1 MKISGKSKDLMFK
14 KVKSFIRLPWKEKKT
29 VIEVALLL
37 LYGRILLLLPYRYMK
52 QYFGNYNEIDSDT
65 SVNLGE
71 LRRISRYIRKIG
83 DRLPW
88 KCTCLV
94 DAIAAKI
101 MLRRRNI
108 PATIFFGMAKDNDKK
123 ITAHAWVKCGDIYVT
138 GEHTEFEYKAVG
150 HFT

>member
-1 MKISGKSKDLMFK
+1 MFK
-14 KVKSFIRLPWKEKKT
+14 SLKSFIKLPGKEKKT
-29 VIEVALLL
+29 VIEVVFLL
-37 LYGRILLLLPYRYMK
+37 LYGRILLLLPYKYMK
-52 QYFGNYNEIDSDT
+52 QYFGNYNEVNSDS
-65 SVNLGE
+65 SLNLRE
-71 LRRISRYIRKIG
+71 LRRISRLIQKVG
-83 DRLPW
+83 NLMPW

-94 DAIAAKI
+94 NAITAKI

-123 ITAHAWVKCGDIYVT
+123 IAAHAWVKCGDIYVT